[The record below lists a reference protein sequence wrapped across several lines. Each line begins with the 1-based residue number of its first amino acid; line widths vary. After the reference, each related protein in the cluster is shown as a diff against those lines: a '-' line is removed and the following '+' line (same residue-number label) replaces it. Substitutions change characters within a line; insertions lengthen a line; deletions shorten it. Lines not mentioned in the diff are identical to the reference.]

1 MKDKGGRPPK
11 TKVRIAL
18 PLILNK
24 LGLANA
30 AMLQRG
36 LERDAHIR
44 VSLNTVKKALSELED
59 EAKVERKKL
68 SARIVTYS
76 LR

>member
-1 MKDKGGRPPK
+1 M
-11 TKVRIAL
+11 KVRVAL
-18 PLILNK
+18 PLILK
-24 LGLANA
+24 ELGLANA
-30 AMLQRG
+30 AMIQRK
-36 LERDAHIR
+36 LEQDTHIR
-44 VSLNTVKKALSELED
+44 VSLNTVKKALAELED